1 MSPTSYGMS
10 FSPSCANTALW
21 DMLGPSTQGKPGAG
35 KTSFSL
41 VQSLLWFLSCWKCFT
56 SPETK
61 LGMDK
66 ERQTLFFDA
75 APHYTDLV
83 LHCLLSLRENKHSDG
98 ATFFK
103 TASATKDNRQSLR
116 EQHIENHFPSIQKA
130 PPEIPVT
137 KWEQVGI
144 SKQHCNMLK
153 HTAKNTAAYW
163 IWYMSSRKQ
172 VYAHKTMQQ
181 DITPGKAW
189 REQCCILTLLRFFS
203 AIASWRQTPPVLSPS
218 SPVLRRCHCLRAGW
232 VQAPEGQA
240 G

>member
-1 MSPTSYGMS
+1 MCKYSIMRRVRPIYTRKTWCWKDQLFPSSISPVVSQLLEVFHLSWNQTGYG
-10 FSPSCANTALW
+10 
-21 DMLGPSTQGKPGAG
+21 QGKADLILWCC
-35 KTSFSL
+35 TSLHWFSA
-41 VQSLLWFLSCWKCFT
+41 
-56 SPETK
+56 P
-61 LGMDK
+61 
-66 ERQTLFFDA
+66 LFA
-75 APHYTDLV
+75 QPP
-83 LHCLLSLRENKHSDG
+83 REQALCDG

-218 SPVLRRCHCLRAGW
+218 SPVLCRCHCLRAGW